1 MYNAETEQTAQ
12 AVLDLNKELDCV
24 KIENV
29 KLKKDINSLAFMLKP
44 ILLTLLERAECD
56 ADEEG
61 QQVYREVLIN
71 LNTRFKNH

>member
-29 KLKKDINSLAFMLKP
+29 KLKKDIHSLAFMLKP
-44 ILLTLLERAECD
+44 ILFTLLERAECD

-61 QQVYREVLIN
+61 QQVYREVLID